1 MSARRPAGAGAG
13 RAWPPRL
20 ALLLALLLAATA
32 QARSLAEIRRSGELR
47 VCIASDHPASA
58 VFEPAGCRHNC
69 KASGTVAELTGA
81 FANTLGRQVKP
92 RFERLYWDEQFFNQ
106 DGRTV
111 REASYTP
118 QALASGKCD
127 LYPANLVQNEWRLK
141 KLDFVILFPSRLM
154 AIVARRKAAQVKGV
168 ADLAGKL
175 AGVNRD
181 TAALNW
187 VEQQNRGAFAANPA
201 RIEYLLSP
209 ALFTAVDAGAV
220 DFILIDADI
229 ALWAGA
235 HQLKHASVAFPVGP
249 TDLIGWGF
257 RKDDKDL
264 QKAAQ
269 RFFDDGRR
277 RPDSAPNQIWKRHF
291 GRSLTDFIDLMA
303 AFQ

>member
-1 MSARRPAGAGAG
+1 MS
-13 RAWPPRL
+13 
-20 ALLLALLLAATA
+20 ATA

-58 VFEPAGCRHNC
+58 VFEPAGCRQNC
-69 KASGTVAELTGA
+69 KVSGNVAEQTGA
-81 FANTLGRQVKP
+81 FAKAIGKRVKP
-92 RFERLYWDEQFFNQ
+92 KFERLYWDEQFFNQ

-154 AIVARRKAAQVKGV
+154 AIVSRQKAAQIKGV

-187 VEQQNRGAFAANPA
+187 VEQQNRGAFAANPVKVD
-201 RIEYLLSP
+201 YLLSP
-209 ALFTAVDAGAV
+209 ALFSAVDAGAV

-229 ALWAGA
+229 AIWAGA

-269 RFFDDGRR
+269 KFFDDSRR
-277 RPDSAPNQIWKRHF
+277 QPDSALNQIWKRHF
-291 GRSLTDFIDLMA
+291 GRSLTAFIDLMA